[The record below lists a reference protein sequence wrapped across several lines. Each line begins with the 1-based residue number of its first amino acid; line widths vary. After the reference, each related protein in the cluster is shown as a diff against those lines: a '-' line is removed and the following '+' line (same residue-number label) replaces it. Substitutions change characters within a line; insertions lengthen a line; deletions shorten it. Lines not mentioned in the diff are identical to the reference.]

1 MAFSERG
8 NAGMTEQ
15 DVLYW
20 VWFSSVMGIGAET
33 EPVLSLYVDPKALFE
48 ARDCEDFSNI
58 MTEAQIARLKNTTP
72 EQCYDILENCKKR
85 NVKILPFFHPQYP
98 DKLREILDAP
108 AVLYCTGNAGL
119 LSPSFAVAMVGSRRH
134 SAYGMQAAA
143 EITKGLAK
151 AKVTIVSGLADGLDS
166 VAHRTA
172 LEQGTPTI
180 AVMGTG
186 HHQCYPP
193 KNAALRAAIEQ
204 NGAVISEV
212 FPEGGANKCF
222 FSLRNRIIAALSDSV
237 CVVEARKRSGTM
249 QTAAYAQKYA
259 RNLFSVPGSIFSPL
273 SEGTNELLKKG
284 ALPCV
289 SAQSILHPLGIDDE
303 QLIVSQSTQQSKISQ
318 DAKKVME
325 VLTPIPKNLGVLAQE
340 TGLAIWQLSAAL
352 TELELCGKAVQM
364 AGRQYLLA

>member
-15 DVLYW
+15 DVLHW
-20 VWFSSVMGIGAET
+20 LWFSSVMGIGAEI
-33 EPVLSLYVDPKALFE
+33 EPVLSWYVDPKELFE
-48 ARDCEDFSNI
+48 ARDCEDFSSV

-72 EQCYDILENCKKR
+72 EECDTILENCQKR
-85 NVKILPFFHPQYP
+85 NVKILPFCHPQYP
-98 DKLREILDAP
+98 NKLREVSDAP
-108 AVLYCTGNAGL
+108 AVLYCTGDIDL
-119 LSPSFAVAMVGSRRH
+119 ISPDFAVAMVGSRRH
-134 SAYGMQAAA
+134 SAYGRQAAV

-151 AKVTIVSGLADGLDS
+151 ANVTIVSGLADGLDS
-166 VAHRTA
+166 VAHCTA
-172 LEQGTPTI
+172 LEQDVPTI

-193 KNAALRAAIEQ
+193 KNANLRAAIEQ

-212 FPEGGANKCF
+212 FPDGIANKRF

-237 CVVEARKRSGTM
+237 CVIEARKRSGTM

-259 RNLFSVPGSIFSPL
+259 RTLFSVPGSIFSPL

-289 SAQSILHPLGIDDE
+289 SAQSILHPLGIDDGE
-303 QLIVSQSTQQSKISQ
+303 LIASQSAKQSKISQ
-318 DAKKVME
+318 DAKKVMK
-325 VLTPIPKNLGVLAQE
+325 VLTPKPKNLGLLAQE
-340 TGLAIWQLSAAL
+340 TGMAVWQLSAAL